1 MCHSPVVVLSL
12 SLPLFLSPSLPLFL
26 FKIVRTIWPSLSSG
40 KPLLIFIWVTWLSN
54 YWLHKANIQYS
65 NHRMGRIFAVSVDFC
80 PTPVLYEYLSW
91 DIPLVDDVMWPVWL
105 SCDITWPQVGNCVA
119 KRNYRFFYLF
129 LVTITVMSLYVM
141 GCNVAVVVVG
151 KYPKLWSSTPS
162 YGGEWQPFPSLNIVP
177 PSQSRGAWEGG
188 YFVLNAGEN

>member
-1 MCHSPVVVLSL
+1 MYCLFYREFWPSLSMGKCGYVSLTRCCSLSL

-91 DIPLVDDVMWPVWL
+91 DIPLVDDVMWPLCGYHVTSHDPRLATVWPRETTG
-105 SCDITWPQVGNCVA
+105 SSTSSWSPSPWCHFMSWGATWQ
-119 KRNYRFFYLF
+119 
-129 LVTITVMSLYVM
+129 
-141 GCNVAVVVVG
+141 
-151 KYPKLWSSTPS
+151 WSSSVSTQS
-162 YGGEWQPFPSLNIVP
+162 CGAVLP
-177 PSQSRGAWEGG
+177 P
-188 YFVLNAGEN
+188 LGENDNPFLH